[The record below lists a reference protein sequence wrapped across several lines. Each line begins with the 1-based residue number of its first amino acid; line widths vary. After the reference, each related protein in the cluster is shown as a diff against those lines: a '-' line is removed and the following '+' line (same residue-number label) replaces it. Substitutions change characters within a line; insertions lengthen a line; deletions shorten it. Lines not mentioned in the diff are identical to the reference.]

1 MKRAVCHSERERGS
15 WWRGWR
21 AARPHRSLAHAR
33 DDRRSLVLAAIFVLA
48 ATNAM
53 SITVEQYAS
62 ALDRIGALV
71 GSNQL
76 DAARAEAQS
85 LTGAQVE
92 GGFIAD
98 RALLGEVIALK
109 RADLHVRERLA
120 ATAMDLRRSAGIAV
134 PAQDL
139 ALLEKIKAE
148 QSVAKPAAGGEV
160 VSPNIANLSVWERIA
175 EWTGKAMKWIG
186 DLLVKFFEWLLG
198 FWPKSKLSPNT
209 PTFGMRWIVAAV
221 VVLIV
226 IVLLVLAL
234 EVIRRGQSRLE
245 LGSIESE
252 PVSSRRDDDPLSR
265 GANEWERYAAQLAAA
280 GRLREAIRAWYHAVL
295 VTLYAAGVLHFRK
308 GRTNWEYVSA
318 LSPQVP
324 WRGEFVTLTRHFEGQ
339 WYGADRSSSEALDEA
354 SRRAR
359 GILDSVRRGAA

>member
-1 MKRAVCHSERERGS
+1 MRTLAIALLFVTASAS
-15 WWRGWR
+15 
-21 AARPHRSLAHAR
+21 AAE
-33 DDRRSLVLAAIFVLA
+33 
-48 ATNAM
+48 
-53 SITVEQYAS
+53 ITVEQYAS

-76 DAARAEAQS
+76 DAARAEAKGLIDVAVS
-85 LTGAQVE
+85 
-92 GGFIAD
+92 GGFVTD
-98 RALLGEVIALK
+98 RALLGHVIALK

-120 ATAMDLRRSAGIAV
+120 ATATELRRGAGAAV

-139 ALLEKIKAE
+139 ALLERLKAE
-148 QSVAKPAAGGEV
+148 QRVAKAAAGGEV
-160 VSPNIANLSVWERIA
+160 IPPKLGNLSAWEHIA
-175 EWTGKAMKWIG
+175 EWTGKALKWIG
-186 DLLVKFFEWLLG
+186 DLLAKFFEWLIG
-198 FWPKSKLSPNT
+198 FWPKSVHGKAA
-209 PTFGMRWIVAAV
+209 PTVGLRWIVAAV

-265 GANEWERYAAQLAAA
+265 GANEWERYAAQLATA

-295 VTLYAAGVLHFRK
+295 VTLYAAGVLRFRK

-324 WRGEFVTLTRHFEGQ
+324 WRGEFVTLTRHFEHQ
-339 WYGADRSSSEALDEA
+339 WYGADRSSAEELDEA